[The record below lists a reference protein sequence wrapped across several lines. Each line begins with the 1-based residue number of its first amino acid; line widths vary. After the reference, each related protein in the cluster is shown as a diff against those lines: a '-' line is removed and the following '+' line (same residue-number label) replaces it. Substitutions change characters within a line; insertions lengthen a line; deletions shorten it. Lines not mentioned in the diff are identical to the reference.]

1 VRSFDRRFGLG
12 FLAQVPAA
20 PGVYRF
26 HDDQGVLLYVGKA
39 VNLRHRLAQYRL
51 AGRRKK
57 ERKRRALVTSA
68 ARITWEVCESPLAAA
83 LEEIRLIQ
91 TLRPPRNVASA
102 YPFLYPFIGLAAD
115 GDELYF
121 CFTTS
126 PEAFPTVEFHGA
138 FRSREITREA
148 FFALVLLLRYVG
160 HPVPHHRCRRLG
172 AARHSHVRGFRRLPA
187 GSLAAWSALLR
198 GESRAAL
205 EGLAL
210 RLVDHAGARARKREI
225 QEALSSIKRF
235 FEEEAGTL
243 ARVRTATGFQPYP
256 VPQRDRDLLFA
267 RCRIEALPA

>member
-1 VRSFDRRFGLG
+1 MRPFDRKFGAR
-12 FLAQVPAA
+12 FLAEVPTA

-26 HDDQGVLLYVGKA
+26 HDEAGVLLYVGKA
-39 VNLRHRLAQYRL
+39 ANLRRRLAQYRL

-57 ERKRRALVTSA
+57 ERKRRALVKAA

-83 LEEIRLIQ
+83 LAEIRLIQ
-91 TLRPPRNVASA
+91 ELRPPRNVASA
-102 YPFLYPFIGLAAD
+102 YPFLYPFVGLAAD

-121 CFTTS
+121 CLTTS
-126 PEAFPTVEFHGA
+126 PDAFPAVEFHGA

-148 FFALVLLLRYVG
+148 FFALTLLLRYVG
-160 HPVPHHRCRRLG
+160 HPVPRHRCRRLG

-187 GSLAAWSALLR
+187 GSLAAWSRLLR

-210 RLVDHAGARARKREI
+210 RLVDHAGARARRAEI
-225 QEALSSIKRF
+225 HAALRSIKRF
-235 FEEEAGTL
+235 FEDEACAL
-243 ARVRTATGFQPYP
+243 ARVRAATGFEPYP

-267 RCRIEALPA
+267 RCRLESLPA